1 MANFLI
7 KKENKN
13 KEIVYMEY
21 STPGYAFTPKK
32 NLYHLSNVKIIDSN
46 MNDIIITTKF
56 DNNFKKL
63 IILVNNF
70 LKDEDADSSDA
81 AIILDEIELIKS
93 ILKMKYNK
101 LLKKEKEEHL
111 LKKLQF
117 LEKEVKKKEILLK
130 EEYLIE
136 EERKDKSR

>member
-1 MANFLI
+1 MTNFLI
-7 KKENKN
+7 KKENNN

-21 STPGYAFTPKK
+21 SVPGYAFTPKK
-32 NLYHLSNVKIIDSN
+32 NLYHLSNVRIIDAN

-63 IILVNNF
+63 IVLVNNF
-70 LKDEDADSSDA
+70 LSDEDATSSDA
-81 AIILDEIELIKS
+81 GIILDEIGLIKS
-93 ILKMKYNK
+93 ILKIKYDK

-130 EEYLIE
+130 ELYLE
-136 EERKDKSR
+136 EKENKDRSR

>member
-21 STPGYAFTPKK
+21 STPGYNFTPKK
-32 NLYHLSNVKIIDSN
+32 NLYNLSNVKIIDSN
-46 MNDIIITTKF
+46 MNDVIITTKF

-70 LKDEDADSSDA
+70 LADEDASSTDA
-81 AIILDEIELIKS
+81 TIILDEIALVKS
-93 ILKMKYNK
+93 ILEIKYEK

-111 LKKLQF
+111 IKKLQF
-117 LEKEVKKKEILLK
+117 LEKEVKKKELLLK
-130 EEYLIE
+130 EAYLFKE
-136 EERKDKSR
+136 EMKDKAR

>member
-21 STPGYAFTPKK
+21 SSPRYAFTPKK

>member
-13 KEIVYMEY
+13 KEVVYMEY
-21 STPGYAFTPKK
+21 STPGYEFTPKK
-32 NLYHLSNVKIIDSN
+32 NLYHISNVKIIDSD
-46 MNDIIITTKF
+46 MNDVIITSKF
-56 DNNFKKL
+56 DKNFKKL

-70 LKDEDADSSDA
+70 LADEDASSSDA
-81 AIILDEIELIKS
+81 SIILDEIELVKS
-93 ILKMKYNK
+93 ILKMKYNN

-130 EEYLIE
+130 EEYLE
-136 EERKDKSR
+136 EKKDKSR